1 MNMKLNYFIVMVLLC
16 VSWSSWAQQKTIAGT
31 VTDEQGVP
39 LAGTNILEVGT
50 TNGVQADFDGNYTI
64 KVNENAS
71 LVFSYVGMLSQT
83 VAVNG
88 KSKIDITLIEDAAQL
103 DEVVVV
109 GYGSQ
114 KKVNLT
120 GSVETVKA
128 DEITRQPVAQASQ
141 ALAGLVPGLTA
152 VQSSGQP
159 GRDNATIRI
168 RGIGTLGSGAKN
180 NPLIL
185 IDGIPDNIN
194 GLDPNDI
201 ESISVLKDA
210 SASAIYGSR
219 AANGVILITTKRGKE
234 GKMSASYNTYVGV
247 QDQTQN
253 LDFLGSLEYME
264 AFNDAEPGS
273 FPESVLE
280 QYRAGVG
287 VGTEAL
293 PDTDWVDEAFSEPGF
308 QQYHNLSVNGGSE
321 NARVAAS
328 ISFLDQEGNIPN
340 YTFKRYS
347 GRFNTDLKLGKKI
360 EVAFDLNFRREVD
373 KSPMNLNNTIA
384 QVYRMQ
390 PLFNAYNDDG
400 TWGAGFNGSNPI
412 ARINSGSVDERITN
426 YFRGVLKFT
435 YKPTEN
441 LSVSATYAPQ
451 FQDFDRDNFVATYI
465 WKDGS
470 NAEPETDH
478 LLNNSLLKQTNQS
491 FTDNFNLIATY
502 NKDFGDHSFSALAGY
517 EFLKFQFE
525 TWNANRRR
533 FVLQEFRN
541 LNNGDSDTQLNSG
554 SSTQNGLESVFGRIN
569 YAYKGKYL
577 FEANVRRDASSRF
590 AEGFR
595 ASTFPSFSLG
605 WRVTEENFFP
615 EDSFINNLKLRGS
628 WGQLGNQFIFDNNG
642 NAVNFAY
649 ASLFGVGNANP
660 TLGGVPVVGGA
671 QTVLA
676 NSELQWETGET
687 ANIAVDAGLFNNRL
701 TFTGEYYVR
710 KTKDILL
717 GVTIPTSVGFN
728 APTQNAGEVKNTG
741 YDISLGWQDTI
752 GDGFRYGFNFNY
764 SDFKNEITDLGGLD
778 QLPPGNTINR
788 LGEEIG
794 AIFGL
799 KEEGLYQE
807 SDFTGGAL
815 NAGLPVPA
823 FGAIQAGDIKYVD
836 LNEDGVINNDD
847 RTIIGSNLNNKNW
860 GFDFFAE
867 YKGFDLSA
875 SVIGVSGRDVVLQG
889 DMGYSFFNAGKIQRW
904 QTDYWTPENI
914 DASLPRL
921 TALSAHHN
929 WRTNETWMH
938 DASYVRVRNITLGY
952 KLPNSVLDKV
962 NLSNARLYISGQNL
976 FTFDN
981 MPDGIDPLVPNF
993 NAGQFYPISKVYTL
1007 GLNVGF

>member
-1 MNMKLNYFIVMVLLC
+1 MKLNYFLVMVFLSCNLTLFAQEKT
-16 VSWSSWAQQKTIAGT
+16 VSGM

-39 LAGTNILEVGT
+39 LAGTNILEAGT
-50 TNGVQADFDGNYTI
+50 GNGVQADFDGNYSITL
-64 KVNENAS
+64 NEGAT
-71 LVFSYVGMLSQT
+71 LIFSYVGMITQNIS
-83 VAVNG
+83 VNG
-88 KSKIDITLIEDAAQL
+88 REKINVTLIEDAAQL

-168 RGIGTLGSGAKN
+168 RGIGTLGDGAKN

-185 IDGIPDNIN
+185 IDGIPDDIN

-234 GKMSASYNTYVGV
+234 GKISASYNTYVGV

-253 LDFLGSLEYME
+253 LDFLGALEYME

-273 FPESVLE
+273 FPDSVLND
-280 QYRAGVG
+280 YRAGVG

-293 PDTDWVDEAFSEPGF
+293 PDTDWVDLAFSQPGL
-308 QQYHNLSVNGGSE
+308 QHYHNLSVNGGSE
-321 NARVAAS
+321 KARVAAS
-328 ISFLDQEGNIPN
+328 ISYLDQEGNIPN

-347 GRFNTDLKLGKKI
+347 GRFNTDLKLGEKFD
-360 EVAFDLNFRREVD
+360 VTFDLNFRREVD
-373 KSPMNLNNTIA
+373 RAPMDLNQTIA

-390 PLFNAYNDDG
+390 PLFNAFNDDG

-412 ARINSGSVDERITN
+412 ARINSGSVDQRVTN
-426 YFRGVLKFT
+426 YFRGVLKLT
-435 YKPTEN
+435 YRPIDDIAI
-441 LSVSATYAPQ
+441 SATYSPQ
-451 FQDFDRDNFVATYI
+451 YNDFDRDDFIATYI

-470 NAEPETDH
+470 AAEPMTDH
-478 LLNNSLLKQTNQS
+478 LLNNSLFKQTS
-491 FTDNFNLIATY
+491 EGFTDNFNVIINY

-517 EFLKFQFE
+517 EFLKFQTE
-525 TWNANRRR
+525 NWTASRRR

-554 SSTQNGLESVFGRIN
+554 SSTQNGLESVFGRLN
-569 YAYKGKYL
+569 YSYKGKYL

-595 ASTFPSFSLG
+595 AATFPSFSLG
-605 WRVTEENFFP
+605 WRVTEEDFFP
-615 EDSFINNLKLRGS
+615 KDSFINNLKLRGS
-628 WGQLGNQFIFDNNG
+628 WGELGNQFTYITVNGQSVLNNF
-642 NAVNFAY
+642 NY

-660 TLGGVPVVGGA
+660 TLGGIPIVGGA
-671 QTVLA
+671 QDVLA
-676 NSELQWETGET
+676 NTSLIWESGEST
-687 ANIAVDAGLFNNRL
+687 NFALDAGFFSNRL
-701 TFTGEYYVR
+701 TFTGEYYIR

-717 GVTIPTSVGFN
+717 PITIPTSVGFN
-728 APTQNAGEVKNTG
+728 APAQNAGEVKNTG
-741 YDISLGWQDTI
+741 YDLSLGWQDSI
-752 GDGFRYGFNFNY
+752 GGVKYGFNFNY
-764 SDFKNEITDLGGLD
+764 SDFKNEITDLNGLD
-778 QLPPGNTINR
+778 ELPPGQTISR

-794 AIFGL
+794 SIFGL
-799 KEEGLYQE
+799 KVEGLYQE
-807 SDFTGGAL
+807 SDFTGGTL
-815 NAGLPVPA
+815 NSGLPVPA

-860 GFDFFAE
+860 GFDFFVE

-875 SVIGVSGRDVVLQG
+875 SVIGVSGRDVVLTG
-889 DMGYSFFNAGKIQRW
+889 DMGWSFFNAGKIQRW
-904 QTDYWTPENI
+904 QTDYWTPENTN
-914 DASLPRL
+914 ASLPRL

-929 WRTNETWMH
+929 WRVNETWMH

-952 KLPNSVLDKV
+952 KLPASVLDKV
-962 NLSNARLYISGQNL
+962 NLTKARIYISGQNL

-993 NAGQFYPISKVYTL
+993 NTGQFYPISKVYTL
-1007 GLNVGF
+1007 GLNIGF

>member
-1 MNMKLNYFIVMVLLC
+1 MKLNYILVMALLSFC
-16 VSWSSWAQQKTIAGT
+16 LSGWAQQKSVTGT

-39 LAGTNILEVGT
+39 LAGTNILEAGT
-50 TNGVQADFDGNYTI
+50 SNGVQADFDGNYSI
-64 KVNENAS
+64 SVGENAT
-71 LVFSYVGMLSQT
+71 LIFSYVGMLTQNIS
-83 VAVNG
+83 VAG
-88 KSKIDITLIEDAAQL
+88 KSEINVTLIEDAAQL

-185 IDGIPDNIN
+185 VDGIPDSIN

-210 SASAIYGSR
+210 SAAAIYGSR

-234 GKMSASYNTYVGV
+234 GKIRASYNSYVGV

-253 LDFLGSLEYME
+253 LDFLNSLEYME

-273 FPESVLE
+273 FPDSVLD
-280 QYRAGVG
+280 QYRSGAGL
-287 VGTEAL
+287 GTEAL
-293 PDTDWVDEAFSEPGF
+293 PNTDWVDLAFSEPGF
-308 QQYHNLSVNGGSE
+308 QHYHNLSVNGGSE
-321 NARVAAS
+321 KARVAAS
-328 ISFLDQEGNIPN
+328 ISYLDQDGNIAN
-340 YTFKRYS
+340 FNFKRYS
-347 GRFNTDLKLGKKI
+347 GRFNTDLKIGEKF
-360 EVAFDLNFRREVD
+360 EVGFDLNFRREVD
-373 KSPMNLNNTIA
+373 RAPGDLQQTTKQINRL
-384 QVYRMQ
+384 Q

-400 TWGAGFNGSNPI
+400 TWGAGFNGGNPI
-412 ARINSGSVDERITN
+412 AKIHSGSLDERVTN
-426 YFRGVLKFT
+426 YFRGVLKLK
-435 YKPTEN
+435 YKPTDD
-441 LSVSATYAPQ
+441 LSIAATYSPQ
-451 FQDFDRDNFVATYI
+451 YNDFDRDNFNATWV

-478 LLNNSLLKQTNQS
+478 LLNNSLLKQTNQA
-491 FTDNFNLIATY
+491 FTDNFNVVINY
-502 NKDFGDHSFSALAGY
+502 SKDFGDHSLSALAGY
-517 EFLKFQFE
+517 EFLKFQSE

-605 WRVTEENFFP
+605 WRVTQEDFFP
-615 EDSFINNLKLRGS
+615 DDSFINNLKIRGS

-660 TLGGVPVVGGA
+660 TIGGVPIVGGA
-671 QTVLA
+671 QSVLA

-687 ANIAVDAGLFNNRL
+687 ANIAVDAGMFNNRL
-701 TFTGEYYVR
+701 TLTGEFYVR

-717 GVTIPTSVGFN
+717 DVTIPTSVGFG

-741 YDISLGWQDTI
+741 YDISLGWQDNI
-752 GDGFRYGFNFNY
+752 GDVKYGINFNFA
-764 SDFKNEITDLGGLD
+764 DFKNEITSLGGLD

-794 AIFGL
+794 AIYGL

-807 SDFTGGAL
+807 SDFTGGVL
-815 NAGLPVPA
+815 NAGLPVPS

-836 LNEDGVINNDD
+836 LNDDGVINNED
-847 RTIIGSNLNNKNW
+847 RTVIGSALSTKNW
-860 GFDFFAE
+860 GFDFFVE

-875 SVIGVSGRDVVLQG
+875 SVIGVGGRDVVLQS
-889 DMGYSFFNAGKIQRW
+889 DIGYSFFNAGKIQRW
-904 QTDYWTPENI
+904 QTDYWTPENT

-929 WRTNETWMH
+929 WRVNETWMH

-952 KLPNSVLDKV
+952 KLPSSVLDKV

-981 MPDGIDPLVPNF
+981 MPDGIDPLVSNF
-993 NAGQFYPISKVYTL
+993 NQGHFYPISKVFTL
-1007 GLNVGF
+1007 GVNVGF

>member
-1 MNMKLNYFIVMVLLC
+1 MKLNYILVMALLSFC
-16 VSWSSWAQQKTIAGT
+16 LSGWAQQKSVTGT

-39 LAGTNILEVGT
+39 LAGTNILEAGT
-50 TNGVQADFDGNYTI
+50 SNGVQADFDGNYSI
-64 KVNENAS
+64 SVGENAT
-71 LVFSYVGMLSQT
+71 LIFSYVGMLTQNIS
-83 VAVNG
+83 VSG
-88 KSKIDITLIEDAAQL
+88 KSEINVTLIEDAAQL

-185 IDGIPDNIN
+185 VDGIPDSIN

-210 SASAIYGSR
+210 SAAAIYGSR

-234 GKMSASYNTYVGV
+234 GKIRASYNSYVGV

-253 LDFLGSLEYME
+253 LDFLNSLEYME

-273 FPESVLE
+273 FPDSVLD

-287 VGTEAL
+287 LGTEAL
-293 PDTDWVDEAFSEPGF
+293 PNTDWVDLAFSEPGF
-308 QQYHNLSVNGGSE
+308 QHYHNLSVNGGSE
-321 NARVAAS
+321 KARVAAS
-328 ISFLDQEGNIPN
+328 ISYLDQDGNIAN
-340 YTFKRYS
+340 FNFKRYS
-347 GRFNTDLKLGKKI
+347 GRFNTDLKIGEKF
-360 EVAFDLNFRREVD
+360 EVGFDLNFRKEVD
-373 KSPMNLNNTIA
+373 RAPGDLQQTTKQINRL
-384 QVYRMQ
+384 Q

-400 TWGAGFNGSNPI
+400 TWGAGFNGGNPI
-412 ARINSGSVDERITN
+412 ARIHSGSLDERVTN
-426 YFRGVLKFT
+426 YFRGVLKLK
-435 YKPTEN
+435 YKPTDD
-441 LSVSATYAPQ
+441 LSIAATYSPQ
-451 FQDFDRDNFVATYI
+451 YNDFDRDNFNATWV

-491 FTDNFNLIATY
+491 FTDNFNVVINY
-502 NKDFGDHSFSALAGY
+502 SKDFGDHSVSALAGY
-517 EFLKFQFE
+517 EFLKFQYE
-525 TWNANRRR
+525 TWNASRRR

-605 WRVTEENFFP
+605 WRVSEEDFFLD
-615 EDSFINNLKLRGS
+615 DSFINNLKIRGS
-628 WGQLGNQFIFDNNG
+628 WGQLGNQFIYDNNG

-660 TLGGVPVVGGA
+660 TLGGVPIVGGA
-671 QTVLA
+671 QSVLA

-687 ANIAVDAGLFNNRL
+687 ANIAVDAGMFNNRL
-701 TFTGEYYVR
+701 TFTGEFYVR

-717 GVTIPTSVGFN
+717 DVTIPTSVGFG

-741 YDISLGWQDTI
+741 YDISLGWQDNI
-752 GDGFRYGFNFNY
+752 GDVKYGINFNY

-794 AIFGL
+794 AIYGL

-807 SDFTGGAL
+807 SDFTGGVL
-815 NAGLPVPA
+815 NAGLPVPS

-836 LNEDGVINNDD
+836 LNDDGVINNDD
-847 RTIIGSNLNNKNW
+847 RTVIGSALSTKNW
-860 GFDFFAE
+860 GFDFFVE

-875 SVIGVSGRDVVLQG
+875 SVIGVGGRDVVLQS
-889 DMGYSFFNAGKIQRW
+889 DIGYSFFNAGKIQRW
-904 QTDYWTPENI
+904 QTDYWTPENT

-929 WRTNETWMH
+929 WRVNETWMH

-952 KLPNSVLDKV
+952 KLPSSVLDKV

-981 MPDGIDPLVPNF
+981 MPDGIDPLVSNF
-993 NAGQFYPISKVYTL
+993 NQGHFYPISKVFTL
-1007 GLNVGF
+1007 GVNVGF